1 MFKYKVNYFL
11 GFIFLVSISSIVSA
25 FYIENVLGHQPCKLC
40 LIERIPY
47 ILSVIIIIMNYFF
60 EKNEKLS
67 LILLIIIF
75 FISLIIAIYHF
86 GIEQGFF
93 IENSVCNLNS
103 NTITQSKEELL
114 KILQQR
120 NISCKDVT
128 FRIFGLSLTTI
139 NIVISL
145 LFIITLTKIYTK
157 YEKKK

>member
-1 MFKYKVNYFL
+1 
-11 GFIFLVSISSIVSA
+11 
-25 FYIENVLGHQPCKLC
+25 
-40 LIERIPY
+40 
-47 ILSVIIIIMNYFF
+47 MNYFF

-128 FRIFGLSLTTI
+128 FRIFGFSLTTI
-139 NIVISL
+139 NMIISL
-145 LFIITLTKIYTK
+145 LLTIILTKLFLN
-157 YEKKK
+157 YEKNKK